1 MHKSIL
7 FTCLSFVILAC
18 NEPPNSNNR
27 SKSGIQK
34 SATTTVS
41 FLKGVYYFDPARSVF
56 KHCKDMAD
64 YTVVDQTDSLEGKY
78 IELLPFRH
86 EKEPVYVELSGYVNS
101 QQDTLFVT
109 NLQQISLLNIKAAC
123 FAPVF
128 QCSGTEPF
136 WFLTIH
142 PELNLLIFRDYSNM
156 ESHLFDYQAPVKK
169 GTKSVYKAK
178 SVGGEMI
185 EVVISKE
192 KCSDGMSDL
201 VYDYKAEISFRDQQ
215 WKGCAV
221 Q

>member
-1 MHKSIL
+1 
-7 FTCLSFVILAC
+7 
-18 NEPPNSNNR
+18 
-27 SKSGIQK
+27 
-34 SATTTVS
+34 
-41 FLKGVYYFDPARSVF
+41 
-56 KHCKDMAD
+56 MAD

-109 NLQQISLLNIKAAC
+109 NLQQISLLNTKAAC

-128 QCSGTEPF
+128 QCTGTEPF

-156 ESHLFDYQAPVKK
+156 ESHLFAYQAPLTK
-169 GTKSVYKAK
+169 GNKSVFLAK

-185 EVVISKE
+185 EVVVTKE
-192 KCSDGMSDL
+192 TCSDGMSDL
-201 VYDYKAEISFRDQQ
+201 VYDYKAEISFRGQQ

-221 Q
+221 R